1 MSIITFDLEADGLL
15 RDATRIWCMSYKV
28 NDGPANLLTNEVDI
42 KQCLR
47 TLLACENQFMG
58 HNISGYDI
66 PLLKKLY
73 GIEIPLDKCVD
84 TLILSQMLEPE
95 EFQHSL
101 ESWGEY
107 LGDEK
112 IQNEDWSQY
121 TVLMGERCKKD
132 CDITKQVYD
141 TLATRLH
148 LLPRESVL
156 TEMEFNRL
164 MSLQEVAGWQFNKDA
179 ASKLI
184 VDLDE
189 EIQRITDDILSVAP
203 KRIIPNLSVKHML
216 KKDGTLTKDCVKLGV
231 ECGGDFCLFDV
242 EELNLNSVQQV
253 KEYLLS
259 LGWRPTEFNYK
270 KDGKRIVKD
279 DNGKPIVTSAKLS
292 NLESLTDGTGS
303 KISRR
308 ILLSHR
314 RNQIRGWTERVRAD
328 GRLEAGGVSCSTN
341 TARCTHKNIANV
353 PKAADDIFLGKAMR
367 GLFISKPGYVL
378 IGADLDQLE
387 ARVAANYTYPY
398 DNGEYADLLLKGDPH
413 TAVSRLFG
421 CSRAVGKQCVPMD
434 TKALTRS
441 GWKSYDQLII
451 GEDILAYDPIAKV
464 KLWTPLLDLTKK
476 VDEVIEI
483 NHRYCKIRATK
494 DHRWFI
500 KKRKR
505 HKGGKCWAKQGGQY
519 LVDSVCTTD
528 EISTETNIITNAP
541 MLFDT
546 APSQRGLSEDKY
558 FFDDTWSQRV
568 LTMTESEMRSFL
580 EGFMIADGYIN
591 TVRDTSRNWK
601 WTQNRGE
608 HFEAAL
614 LASYLIH
621 DGNVNVTNRRREGRA
636 ISDVNLSLK
645 SHITCQRIKKISLGV
660 QEVWCPT
667 TKYGSWVMRQEDL
680 ITITGNCT
688 YALQY
693 GAQIPKL
700 AAILGCSES
709 RASFLWHE
717 WWKLR
722 SSLAELKEAVI
733 SSVESRGY
741 DRKKSLNTNAYLKTI
756 DRRPIFIRSW
766 HSALNALIQ
775 STGSI
780 LFKEIVVYASSFL
793 KEKDVAMVGNF
804 HDEVIFEAHP
814 DFIDDVK
821 NALTSACE
829 HVNMKYKLKVPLTLD
844 VRVGYSWVDTH

>member
-292 NLESLTDGTGS
+292 NLESLTDGIGS

-314 RNQIRGWTERVRAD
+314 RNQIRGWTERVRED

-341 TARCTHKNIANV
+341 TSRVTHRNIVNV

-398 DNGEYADLLLKGDPH
+398 DDGEYADLLLKGDPH
-413 TAVSRLFG
+413 TAVSQLFG
-421 CSRAVGKQCVPMD
+421 CSRAVGKQ
-434 TKALTRS
+434 
-441 GWKSYDQLII
+441 
-451 GEDILAYDPIAKV
+451 
-464 KLWTPLLDLTKK
+464 
-476 VDEVIEI
+476 
-483 NHRYCKIRATK
+483 
-494 DHRWFI
+494 
-500 KKRKR
+500 
-505 HKGGKCWAKQGGQY
+505 
-519 LVDSVCTTD
+519 
-528 EISTETNIITNAP
+528 
-541 MLFDT
+541 
-546 APSQRGLSEDKY
+546 
-558 FFDDTWSQRV
+558 
-568 LTMTESEMRSFL
+568 
-580 EGFMIADGYIN
+580 
-591 TVRDTSRNWK
+591 
-601 WTQNRGE
+601 
-608 HFEAAL
+608 
-614 LASYLIH
+614 
-621 DGNVNVTNRRREGRA
+621 
-636 ISDVNLSLK
+636 
-645 SHITCQRIKKISLGV
+645 
-660 QEVWCPT
+660 
-667 TKYGSWVMRQEDL
+667 
-680 ITITGNCT
+680 CT

-700 AAILGCSES
+700 ASILGCSES